1 MTNNNDTAMISL
13 TNAHGLF
20 KVEVRVLN
28 RALEATKYRSDELLR
43 LQASG
48 HCGFNLDEDCTFD
61 ALLRGDLKT
70 PLDDLSR
77 LEVLIAWIESGNHT
91 F

>member
-1 MTNNNDTAMISL
+1 MTNTAILSL

-20 KVEVRVLN
+20 TVEVSILN
-28 RALEATKYRSDELLR
+28 RALIATANRS
-43 LQASG
+43 
-48 HCGFNLDEDCTFD
+48 D
-61 ALLRGDLKT
+61 ALLRIQAAGHCGYGEFAMGDAT
-70 PLDDLSR
+70 PLDDCSR